1 MSNAI
6 ATETNSEDQTKKLLR
21 PHPLTAVVRGWVGLL
36 GLVYAMARDSDVRA
50 FIVDPTLWHKLPVK
64 GVALAVSGII
74 AVFGLVGVLLWWFT
88 RYIVD
93 TEELR
98 IETGFLIRQQKQIS
112 VERIQ
117 SVDVVQR
124 IFPRLLGLAEVKI
137 DVGADAA
144 TRLRYLTRQD
154 AYDMRDFLMHKIHR
168 TSAIPAGQQSLIEH
182 VRDVGVDE
190 RVLIQ
195 LPPARLIATALL
207 HPSYLML
214 LSGVVFGLALMPFTA
229 SGAALAIPCAL
240 GIVSVAWGHINGQW
254 NYRLL
259 QSDRGIKISRGLL
272 DLTSQSVP
280 VHRMQGL
287 KISQPLTW
295 RLFGWYRVEVDVLG
309 YGHGTSD
316 DAGTSSLLLPCGTI
330 EELGIA
336 LSSCL
341 PEFHRNAVQL
351 QQVSPK
357 HRYFHPIAWRGTRY
371 GIDESFLV
379 IERGVWRLRTYLV
392 PHQRIQS
399 VRVQQGPIDKKLG
412 IARVSADTA
421 PGPVHAMIAHCE
433 LGVAVA
439 FATAELDR
447 ATAMR
452 RAELAKEKLGSLEER
467 KYG

>member
-1 MSNAI
+1 MSNVV
-6 ATETNSEDQTKKLLR
+6 ATEANSQDQAKKLVR

-36 GLVYAMARDSDVRA
+36 GLVYAMARDSQVRA
-50 FIVDPTLWHKLPVK
+50 FIADPTLWHEVPIK
-64 GVALAVSGII
+64 GVTLAVGGII
-74 AVFGLVGVLLWWFT
+74 AVFGLAGVSLWWFT
-88 RYIVD
+88 RYVVD
-93 TEELR
+93 SEELR
-98 IETGFLIRQQKQIS
+98 VETGFLFRQQKQIAIS
-112 VERIQ
+112 RIQ
-117 SVDVVQR
+117 SVDVVQS

-154 AYDMRDFLMHKIHR
+154 AYGMRDFLMHKIHQ
-168 TSAIPAGQQSLIEH
+168 TSTIPTGQQSLIEH

-207 HPSYLML
+207 HPSYFLIL
-214 LSGVVFGLALMPFTA
+214 PGLALGLALMPFTA
-229 SGAALAIPCAL
+229 AGAALALPFAL
-240 GIVSVAWGHINGQW
+240 GLASVAWRHVNGQW

-280 VHRMQGL
+280 VHRIQGL

-295 RLFGWYRVEVDVLG
+295 RIFGWYHVEIDVLG
-309 YGHGTSD
+309 YGHETSD
-316 DAGTSSLLLPCGTI
+316 DAGTSAVLLPCGTAK
-330 EELGIA
+330 ELGIA
-336 LSSCL
+336 LNACL

-421 PGPVHAMIAHCE
+421 PGPVHAMIPHCE
-433 LGVAVA
+433 LGVGVA

-452 RAELAKEKLGSLEER
+452 RAELALSSH
-467 KYG
+467 